1 MRVKSNKLA
10 LRVLSTATF
19 LAMVSSCATAAFAD
33 TYDLTKGSVTVRAE
47 SSGTYVTQTDS
58 DNNYVKNGYGD
69 LLKDYRDDTPTL
81 TTGGKPTDNTASIST
96 EKGVSTTVTLDN
108 VNIDASDTD
117 KAAIHTEGNVTLE
130 LDGDNTLTGGEGHA
144 ALEKY
149 STAPNN
155 VADENYT
162 LTLQDETTGDGK
174 TGSLTANGGAGGA
187 GIGGTVT
194 DGGFANKIT
203 ITGGTVTANGGKGAA
218 GIGGGKGD
226 SSRYSGNLGG
236 GNCRNITISGANTTV
251 TATGGEDGA
260 GIGGGKGDNGHSSGQ
275 GFDITIRD
283 GAHVEATGA
292 GGGAGIG
299 GGDGSADSYSSA
311 LGKHITITGEGTSVT
326 ATGGAAGGAG
336 IGGGKGGT
344 SSYSGQGSTIKIQNG
359 AHVEATGGAE
369 GGAGIGGGK
378 GGTGSLSGLGNNIT
392 IQDGAHVKATG
403 SGGGAGIGG
412 GDSPTGG
419 DGSGMG
425 SNITITGEGTTVT
438 STGGVTGS
446 GIGGGQNGQGYRI
459 DISGGVQVEATGG
472 AEGGAGIGGGSGGY
486 GANITVNDGTVTAS
500 GNAGGAGI
508 GGGSGGYGANIT
520 VNDGTVTA
528 SGDAGGAG
536 IGGGNGGYGANK
548 ITVNDGTVTATGSA
562 GGAGIGG
569 GNGGLAQL
577 LTITGGEVTAN
588 GGGGGAGIGTG
599 DVTAADQTNLP
610 RAAAIQISGG
620 TVTANGGAEG
630 GAGIG
635 GGKGTAASAK
645 SGGNGVTIT
654 DGTVNATGGKGAAGI
669 GSGAG
674 SVWALGS
681 FVDITGGTVTANG
694 GAGEAAGIGSGE
706 NDAGVSTVKLSA
718 TTAKLDVTAMT
729 LGSGEAISGENGVTM
744 ASLTNVLSGVVR
756 FFRGTN
762 HYNTV
767 HNGKY
772 VGMADNNA
780 DEHQETD
787 AHIWGSTEIIRQA
800 TPTEQGI
807 LRHHCAVDGCKGY
820 YEEFFD
826 YVAPA
831 EPVTPAPTDPDT
843 PNVPGTS
850 DSTPGAP
857 AQGTPA
863 DAAAADAV
871 PGAATAEEVSVTPS
885 GAQTVTA
892 AALPKTGVNWLAAV
906 GSAISGMVLLAAG
919 YVLDRRNHRM
929 N

>member
-19 LAMVSSCATAAFAD
+19 LAMVSSCATAAFAG
-33 TYDLTKGSVTVRAE
+33 TYYMEKGSISIVAKTDGNYITQGDINDKKDEGETVI
-47 SSGTYVTQTDS
+47 TNHDS
-58 DNNYVKNGYGD
+58 E
-69 LLKDYRDDTPTL
+69 
-81 TTGGKPTDNTASIST
+81 TASKNTVTIKAEEDCT
-96 EKGVSTTVTLDN
+96 ANVTLDN

-149 STAPNN
+149 SSS
-155 VADENYT
+155 DKDYT

-187 GIGGTVT
+187 G
-194 DGGFANKIT
+194 
-203 ITGGTVTANGGKGAA
+203 
-218 GIGGGKGD
+218 
-226 SSRYSGNLGG
+226 
-236 GNCRNITISGANTTV
+236 
-251 TATGGEDGA
+251 GA
-260 GIGGGKGDNGHSSGQ
+260 GIGGGKGDGSIQSGQ
-275 GFDITIRD
+275 GFDITIKD
-283 GAHVEATGA
+283 GAHVEATGDK
-292 GGGAGIG
+292 GGAGIG
-299 GGDGSADSYSSA
+299 GGDGSAGGYGSG
-311 LGKHITITGEGTSVT
+311 LGRDITIAGEGTTVT
-326 ATGGAAGGAG
+326 A
-336 IGGGKGGT
+336 
-344 SSYSGQGSTIKIQNG
+344 SGD
-359 AHVEATGGAE
+359 A

-472 AEGGAGIGGGSGGY
+472 AEGGSGIGGGSGGY

-620 TVTANGGAEG
+620 TVTANGGADG

-645 SGGNGVTIT
+645 SGGSGVTIT
-654 DGTVNATGGKGAAGI
+654 DGTVTANGGKGAAGI
-669 GSGAG
+669 GSGAD
-674 SVWALGS
+674 SRWALGS

-843 PNVPGTS
+843 PDVPGTS

-863 DAAAADAV
+863 DAATADAV

-919 YVLDRRNHRM
+919 FVLDRKSRRQN
-929 N
+929 

>member
-19 LAMVSSCATAAFAD
+19 LAMVSSCATAAFAG
-33 TYDLTKGSVTVRAE
+33 TYYMEKGSISIVAKTDGNYITQGDINDKKDEGETVITNRD
-47 SSGTYVTQTDS
+47 SS
-58 DNNYVKNGYGD
+58 
-69 LLKDYRDDTPTL
+69 
-81 TTGGKPTDNTASIST
+81 TASENTVTIKAEEGST
-96 EKGVSTTVTLDN
+96 ANVTLDN

-149 STAPNN
+149 SSS
-155 VADENYT
+155 DKDYT

-203 ITGGTVTANGGKGAA
+203 ITGGTITATGGEGGA

-226 SSRYSGNLGG
+226 SSRYSGNFGG

-378 GGTGSLSGLGNNIT
+378 G
-392 IQDGAHVKATG
+392 
-403 SGGGAGIGG
+403 
-412 GDSPTGG
+412 
-419 DGSGMG
+419 
-425 SNITITGEGTTVT
+425 
-438 STGGVTGS
+438 
-446 GIGGGQNGQGYRI
+446 
-459 DISGGVQVEATGG
+459 
-472 AEGGAGIGGGSGGY
+472 
-486 GANITVNDGTVTAS
+486 
-500 GNAGGAGI
+500 
-508 GGGSGGYGANIT
+508 
-520 VNDGTVTA
+520 
-528 SGDAGGAG
+528 
-536 IGGGNGGYGANK
+536 
-548 ITVNDGTVTATGSA
+548 
-562 GGAGIGG
+562 
-569 GNGGLAQL
+569 
-577 LTITGGEVTAN
+577 
-588 GGGGGAGIGTG
+588 
-599 DVTAADQTNLP
+599 
-610 RAAAIQISGG
+610 
-620 TVTANGGAEG
+620 
-630 GAGIG
+630 
-635 GGKGTAASAK
+635 TAASAK
-645 SGGNGVTIT
+645 SGGSGVTIT

-674 SVWALGS
+674 SRWKLGS

-694 GAGEAAGIGSGE
+694 GAGEAAGIGNGE
-706 NDAGVSTVKLSA
+706 NDANDAAVNISA
-718 TTAKLDVTAMT
+718 TTARLDVTAVT
-729 LGSGEAISGENGVTM
+729 QGSDEAITGGDDMTM
-744 ASLTNVLSGVVR
+744 AELNNQFSGVVR

-772 VGMADNNA
+772 VGMDDNNA
-780 DEHQETD
+780 DEHLETD

-843 PNVPGTS
+843 PDVPGTS

>member
-19 LAMVSSCATAAFAD
+19 LAMVSSCATAAFA
-33 TYDLTKGSVTVRAE
+33 
-47 SSGTYVTQTDS
+47 GTYYMEDGSISIVAKTDGNYITQGTTINDQKDAGETVITNRDS
-58 DNNYVKNGYGD
+58 S
-69 LLKDYRDDTPTL
+69 
-81 TTGGKPTDNTASIST
+81 TASENTVTIKAEEGST
-96 EKGVSTTVTLDN
+96 ANVTLDN

-149 STAPNN
+149 SSS
-155 VADENYT
+155 DKDYT

-203 ITGGTVTANGGKGAA
+203 ITGGT
-218 GIGGGKGD
+218 I
-226 SSRYSGNLGG
+226 
-236 GNCRNITISGANTTV
+236 
-251 TATGGEDGA
+251 TATGG
-260 GIGGGKGDNGHSSGQ
+260 
-275 GFDITIRD
+275 
-283 GAHVEATGA
+283 
-292 GGGAGIG
+292 
-299 GGDGSADSYSSA
+299 
-311 LGKHITITGEGTSVT
+311 
-326 ATGGAAGGAG
+326 
-336 IGGGKGGT
+336 
-344 SSYSGQGSTIKIQNG
+344 
-359 AHVEATGGAE
+359 E
-369 GGAGIGGGK
+369 GGAGIGGGFN
-378 GGTGSLSGLGNNIT
+378 SGANNIT
-392 IQDGAHVKATG
+392 ISGNDTRVTATG
-403 SGGGAGIGG
+403 K
-412 GDSPTGG
+412 D
-419 DGSGMG
+419 
-425 SNITITGEGTTVT
+425 
-438 STGGVTGS
+438 
-446 GIGGGQNGQGYRI
+446 
-459 DISGGVQVEATGG
+459 
-472 AEGGAGIGGGSGGY
+472 
-486 GANITVNDGTVTAS
+486 
-500 GNAGGAGI
+500 GGAGI

-536 IGGGNGGYGANK
+536 IGGG
-548 ITVNDGTVTATGSA
+548 
-562 GGAGIGG
+562 
-569 GNGGLAQL
+569 
-577 LTITGGEVTAN
+577 
-588 GGGGGAGIGTG
+588 
-599 DVTAADQTNLP
+599 
-610 RAAAIQISGG
+610 
-620 TVTANGGAEG
+620 
-630 GAGIG
+630 
-635 GGKGTAASAK
+635 KGTAASAK
-645 SGGNGVTIT
+645 SGGSGVTIT
-654 DGTVNATGGKGAAGI
+654 DGTVTANGGKGAAGI
-669 GSGAG
+669 GSGAD
-674 SVWALGS
+674 SRWALGS

-831 EPVTPAPTDPDT
+831 EPVTPAPAPTDPDT
-843 PNVPGTS
+843 PDVPGTS
-850 DSTPGAP
+850 DSTPGTP

>member
-19 LAMVSSCATAAFAD
+19 LAMVSSCATAAFAG
-33 TYDLTKGSVTVRAE
+33 TYYMEKGSISIVAKTDGNYITQGDINDKKDEGETVITNRD
-47 SSGTYVTQTDS
+47 SS
-58 DNNYVKNGYGD
+58 
-69 LLKDYRDDTPTL
+69 
-81 TTGGKPTDNTASIST
+81 TASENTVTIKAEEGST
-96 EKGVSTTVTLDN
+96 ANVTLDN

-149 STAPNN
+149 SSS
-155 VADENYT
+155 DKDYT

-187 GIGGTVT
+187 GIGG
-194 DGGFANKIT
+194 
-203 ITGGTVTANGGKGAA
+203 
-218 GIGGGKGD
+218 
-226 SSRYSGNLGG
+226 
-236 GNCRNITISGANTTV
+236 
-251 TATGGEDGA
+251 
-260 GIGGGKGDNGHSSGQ
+260 
-275 GFDITIRD
+275 
-283 GAHVEATGA
+283 
-292 GGGAGIG
+292 
-299 GGDGSADSYSSA
+299 GDGSADSYSSA
-311 LGKHITITGEGTSVT
+311 LGKRITITGEGTSVT
-326 ATGGAAGGAG
+326 ATGGAAGGA
-336 IGGGKGGT
+336 
-344 SSYSGQGSTIKIQNG
+344 
-359 AHVEATGGAE
+359 
-369 GGAGIGGGK
+369 
-378 GGTGSLSGLGNNIT
+378 
-392 IQDGAHVKATG
+392 
-403 SGGGAGIGG
+403 
-412 GDSPTGG
+412 
-419 DGSGMG
+419 
-425 SNITITGEGTTVT
+425 
-438 STGGVTGS
+438 

-472 AEGGAGIGGGSGGY
+472 AGIGGGTDIFGYGCGGVGSNITISGGTVNAVGGRNSAGIGGGDGAGCSDITISG
-486 GANITVNDGTVTAS
+486 GTVTAS
-500 GNAGGAGI
+500 SEDGAAGI
-508 GGGSGGYGANIT
+508 GGGRWA
-520 VNDGTVTA
+520 
-528 SGDAGGAG
+528 GAG
-536 IGGGNGGYGANK
+536 
-548 ITVNDGTVTATGSA
+548 TADSA
-562 GGAGIGG
+562 GV
-569 GNGGLAQL
+569 
-577 LTITGGEVTAN
+577 TITN
-588 GGGGGAGIGTG
+588 
-599 DVTAADQTNLP
+599 
-610 RAAAIQISGG
+610 G
-620 TVTANGGAEG
+620 TVTANGGA
-630 GAGIG
+630 
-635 GGKGTAASAK
+635 
-645 SGGNGVTIT
+645 
-654 DGTVNATGGKGAAGI
+654 GAAGI
-669 GSGAG
+669 GDGANNVSDVG
-674 SVWALGS
+674 SVIS
-681 FVDITGGTVTANG
+681 ITGGTVTANG
-694 GAGEAAGIGSGE
+694 GAGEAAGIGNGE
-706 NDAGVSTVKLSA
+706 NDANDAAVNISA
-718 TTAKLDVTAMT
+718 TTARLDVTAVT
-729 LGSGEAISGENGVTM
+729 QGSDEAITGGDDMTM
-744 ASLTNVLSGVVR
+744 AELNNQFSGVVR

-906 GSAISGMVLLAAG
+906 GIAISGMVLLAAG

>member
-19 LAMVSSCATAAFAD
+19 LAMVSSCATAAFA
-33 TYDLTKGSVTVRAE
+33 
-47 SSGTYVTQTDS
+47 GTYYMEDGSISIVAKTDGNYITQGTTINDQKDAGETVITNHDS
-58 DNNYVKNGYGD
+58 E
-69 LLKDYRDDTPTL
+69 
-81 TTGGKPTDNTASIST
+81 TASKNTVTIKAEEDCT
-96 EKGVSTTVTLDN
+96 ANVTLDN
-108 VNIDASDTD
+108 VNIDASDTG

-149 STAPNN
+149 SSS
-155 VADENYT
+155 DKDYT

-187 GIGGTVT
+187 GIGG
-194 DGGFANKIT
+194 
-203 ITGGTVTANGGKGAA
+203 
-218 GIGGGKGD
+218 GKGD
-226 SSRYSGNLGG
+226 GS
-236 GNCRNITISGANTTV
+236 IQ
-251 TATGGEDGA
+251 
-260 GIGGGKGDNGHSSGQ
+260 SGQ
-275 GFDITIRD
+275 GFDITIKD
-283 GAHVEATGA
+283 GAHVEATGDK
-292 GGGAGIG
+292 GGAGIG
-299 GGDGSADSYSSA
+299 GGDGSAGGYGSG
-311 LGKHITITGEGTSVT
+311 LGRDITIAGEGTTVT
-326 ATGGAAGGAG
+326 A
-336 IGGGKGGT
+336 
-344 SSYSGQGSTIKIQNG
+344 SGD
-359 AHVEATGGAE
+359 A

-472 AEGGAGIGGGSGGY
+472 AEGGAGIGGGKKTGTDANAGSG
-486 GANITVNDGTVTAS
+486 NTITISGETTQVTATGS
-500 GNAGGAGI
+500 AGGAGI
-508 GGGSGGYGANIT
+508 GGGSGGYGAKIT

-620 TVTANGGAEG
+620 TVTANGGADG

-645 SGGNGVTIT
+645 SGGSGVTIT

-674 SVWALGS
+674 SRWALGS

-843 PNVPGTS
+843 PDVPGTS

-919 YVLDRRNHRM
+919 FVLDRKSRRQN
-929 N
+929 

>member
-19 LAMVSSCATAAFAD
+19 LAMVSSCATAAFA
-33 TYDLTKGSVTVRAE
+33 
-47 SSGTYVTQTDS
+47 GTYYMEDGSISIVAKTDGNYITQGTTINDQKDAGETVITNHDS
-58 DNNYVKNGYGD
+58 E
-69 LLKDYRDDTPTL
+69 
-81 TTGGKPTDNTASIST
+81 TASKNTVTIKAEEGST
-96 EKGVSTTVTLDN
+96 ANVTLDN

-149 STAPNN
+149 SSS
-155 VADENYT
+155 DKDYT

-203 ITGGTVTANGGKGAA
+203 ITGGTITATGGEGGA

-226 SSRYSGNLGG
+226 SSRYSGNFGG

-344 SSYSGQGSTIKIQNG
+344 SSYSGQGGTIKIQNG

-369 GGAGIGGGK
+369 
-378 GGTGSLSGLGNNIT
+378 
-392 IQDGAHVKATG
+392 
-403 SGGGAGIGG
+403 
-412 GDSPTGG
+412 
-419 DGSGMG
+419 
-425 SNITITGEGTTVT
+425 
-438 STGGVTGS
+438 
-446 GIGGGQNGQGYRI
+446 
-459 DISGGVQVEATGG
+459 
-472 AEGGAGIGGGSGGY
+472 
-486 GANITVNDGTVTAS
+486 
-500 GNAGGAGI
+500 
-508 GGGSGGYGANIT
+508 
-520 VNDGTVTA
+520 
-528 SGDAGGAG
+528 
-536 IGGGNGGYGANK
+536 
-548 ITVNDGTVTATGSA
+548 
-562 GGAGIGG
+562 
-569 GNGGLAQL
+569 
-577 LTITGGEVTAN
+577 
-588 GGGGGAGIGTG
+588 GGAGIGTG

-620 TVTANGGAEG
+620 TVTANGGADG

-645 SGGNGVTIT
+645 SGGSGVTIT
-654 DGTVNATGGKGAAGI
+654 DGTVTANGGKGAAGI

-674 SVWALGS
+674 SRWKLGS

-694 GAGEAAGIGSGE
+694 GAGEAAGIGNGE
-706 NDAGVSTVKLSA
+706 NDANDAAVNISA
-718 TTAKLDVTAMT
+718 TTAKLDITAVTQ
-729 LGSGEAISGENGVTM
+729 GSGEAITGGDDLTM
-744 ASLTNVLSGVVR
+744 AKLDNLFSGVVR
-756 FFRGTN
+756 FFRGED

-772 VGMADNNA
+772 VGMDDNNA
-780 DEHQETD
+780 DEHLETD

-843 PNVPGTS
+843 PDVPGTS
-850 DSTPGAP
+850 DSTPGTP

-863 DAAAADAV
+863 DAATADAV

>member
-19 LAMVSSCATAAFAD
+19 LAMVSSCATAAFAG
-33 TYDLTKGSVTVRAE
+33 TYYMEKGSISIVAKTDGNYITQGDINDKKDEGETVITNRD
-47 SSGTYVTQTDS
+47 SS
-58 DNNYVKNGYGD
+58 
-69 LLKDYRDDTPTL
+69 
-81 TTGGKPTDNTASIST
+81 TASENTVTIKAEEGST
-96 EKGVSTTVTLDN
+96 ANVTLDN

-149 STAPNN
+149 SSS
-155 VADENYT
+155 DKDYT

-203 ITGGTVTANGGKGAA
+203 ITGGTITATGGEGGA

-292 GGGAGIG
+292 G
-299 GGDGSADSYSSA
+299 
-311 LGKHITITGEGTSVT
+311 
-326 ATGGAAGGAG
+326 
-336 IGGGKGGT
+336 
-344 SSYSGQGSTIKIQNG
+344 
-359 AHVEATGGAE
+359 

-472 AEGGAGIGGGSGGY
+472 AEGGS
-486 GANITVNDGTVTAS
+486 
-500 GNAGGAGI
+500 GI

-528 SGDAGGAG
+528 SGD
-536 IGGGNGGYGANK
+536 
-548 ITVNDGTVTATGSA
+548 A

-620 TVTANGGAEG
+620 IVTANGGAEG

-645 SGGNGVTIT
+645 SGGSGVTIT
-654 DGTVNATGGKGAAGI
+654 DGTVTATGGKGAAGI

-674 SVWALGS
+674 SRWKLGS

-850 DSTPGAP
+850 DSTPGTP

-863 DAAAADAV
+863 DAATADAV

-919 YVLDRRNHRM
+919 FVLDRKSRRQN
-929 N
+929 